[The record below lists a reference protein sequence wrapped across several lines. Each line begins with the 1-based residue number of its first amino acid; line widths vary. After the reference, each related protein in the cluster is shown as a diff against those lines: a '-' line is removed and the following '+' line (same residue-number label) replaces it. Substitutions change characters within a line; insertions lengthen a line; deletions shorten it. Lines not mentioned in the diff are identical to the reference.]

1 MAARFS
7 RDLSLQAA
15 AREYTWL
22 LDSRAGVTDREIARR
37 ERSTI
42 GRVRFGRQR
51 AARIDASPSS
61 PADRAEQKAARRL
74 VPPVLRGLLPFRE
87 LHAELALPAPRA
99 DRRGQPVDL
108 HDLSQPVGLDR
119 SGARLNDSM
128 WNGLFALVGGVST
141 LYITGFFKSKDKQLD
156 VELLK
161 TQLSLLVAQQRL
173 DSTKVDETKEAVAA
187 VAVNTK
193 ANGEAT
199 KEVHGLLNS
208 QLAAW
213 KEEIRQ
219 STELAIKLAVA
230 EAIARGRQM
239 ERDAVA
245 AAGPAPG
252 PPAAG
257 PDDILTRTLRYAG
270 TGPPPAEE

>member
-1 MAARFS
+1 
-7 RDLSLQAA
+7 
-15 AREYTWL
+15 
-22 LDSRAGVTDREIARR
+22 
-37 ERSTI
+37 
-42 GRVRFGRQR
+42 
-51 AARIDASPSS
+51 
-61 PADRAEQKAARRL
+61 
-74 VPPVLRGLLPFRE
+74 
-87 LHAELALPAPRA
+87 
-99 DRRGQPVDL
+99 
-108 HDLSQPVGLDR
+108 
-119 SGARLNDSM
+119 M

-173 DSTKVDETKEAVAA
+173 DSAKVNETKEAVAA

-245 AAGPAPG
+245 AAAASQPLATTTAREVLATAATTAREVLAAAVAAAGPAPG